1 MSKLLLLLISSFVGA
16 TLAAPSYSYLAERQ
30 SLIQEEKKL
39 QFGHDIVLSDAEAR
53 ANLCLMRAKTEE
65 INNGLRHPDEFL
77 PAQNFLRARESI
89 EESKVFRL
97 LQRMPKGGLFHAHS
111 TALRSVDE
119 LMKYLDDPDLYICF
133 RANDKIVFRFA
144 AAAPED
150 TAQCAGWQLLRGLR
164 RRNKYIDEEI
174 RDQLLL
180 DIDESTDIN
189 AVWDSFENVFDV
201 ISGIVKFRPIFE
213 KYLYESMQ
221 ELYDDG
227 VMFMEIRTPFSALYD
242 LNGNEYSPLQ
252 VAEIMQEVSK
262 RFCASHTEF
271 LGIKTIFSVFRGKS
285 LEQVERAI
293 DTYHEV
299 KTKYPDFVLGFD
311 LIGQEDKFNPL
322 MFYSSQLQK
331 LGESTQFFFHA
342 GETNWY
348 GQDSDYNLVDA
359 ILLNT
364 KRIGHGYALIKH
376 PKLMEIV
383 KRKKIAIELNPIS
396 NQVLKL
402 VADMRNHPAS
412 YLFAEDFAVVVS
424 SDDPSIWGAKGLS
437 YDFYEAFVG
446 IMSSEADLRA
456 LKKLA
461 LNSITYSGLNEAE
474 QLRALDIFAAQ
485 WSRFVAELP
494 ESPVCRRLQTSRA

>member
-1 MSKLLLLLISSFVGA
+1 MYTS
-16 TLAAPSYSYLAERQ
+16 
-30 SLIQEEKKL
+30 
-39 QFGHDIVLSDAEAR
+39 H
-53 ANLCLMRAKTEE
+53 
-65 INNGLRHPDEFL
+65 
-77 PAQNFLRARESI
+77 
-89 EESKVFRL
+89 
-97 LQRMPKGGLFHAHS
+97 
-111 TALRSVDE
+111 RS
-119 LMKYLDDPDLYICF
+119 
-133 RANDKIVFRFA
+133 
-144 AAAPED
+144 
-150 TAQCAGWQLLRGLR
+150 
-164 RRNKYIDEEI
+164 
-174 RDQLLL
+174 
-180 DIDESTDIN
+180 
-189 AVWDSFENVFDV
+189 
-201 ISGIVKFRPIFE
+201 
-213 KYLYESMQ
+213 
-221 ELYDDG
+221 
-227 VMFMEIRTPFSALYD
+227 
-242 LNGNEYSPLQ
+242 
-252 VAEIMQEVSK
+252 
-262 RFCASHTEF
+262 FCASHPEF

-299 KTKYPDFVLGFD
+299 KAKYPDFVLGFD

-331 LGESTQFFFHA
+331 LGENTQFFFHA

-364 KRIGHGYALIKH
+364 KRIGAEARRGHAQSSGQLSVRRGL
-376 PKLMEIV
+376 PGGGVERRPLDLG
-383 KRKKIAIELNPIS
+383 R
-396 NQVLKL
+396 QG
-402 VADMRNHPAS
+402 PA
-412 YLFAEDFAVVVS
+412 
-424 SDDPSIWGAKGLS
+424 S

>member
-1 MSKLLLLLISSFVGA
+1 MSVAQKLL
-16 TLAAPSYSYLAERQ
+16 
-30 SLIQEEKKL
+30 SLEE
-39 QFGHDIVLSDAEAR
+39 V
-53 ANLCLMRAKTEE
+53 EE
-65 INNGLRHPDEFL
+65 MTWEMTRRLGHPDEFL

-119 LMKYLDDPDLYICF
+119 LMKYLDDPDPTS
-133 RANDKIVFRFA
+133 ASV
-144 AAAPED
+144 P
-150 TAQCAGWQLLRGLR
+150 TTGSSSGSPR
-164 RRNKYIDEEI
+164 RRRRTRLSAPDGSSCEDCVVVKYKYIDEEI

-189 AVWDSFENVFDV
+189 AVWGLVRERVRCHFPASSNSDRFSRSTFTSRCKNCTTTESCSWK
-201 ISGIVKFRPIFE
+201 SGLP
-213 KYLYESMQ
+213 L
-221 ELYDDG
+221 
-227 VMFMEIRTPFSALYD
+227 
-242 LNGNEYSPLQ
+242 SPLRSQ
-252 VAEIMQEVSK
+252 WQRIFALASRRDHTG
-262 RFCASHTEF
+262 RFEALLREPSGV
-271 LGIKTIFSVFRGKS
+271 LGNQDDFFSVFRGKS

-299 KTKYPDFVLGFD
+299 KAKYPDFVLGFD

-331 LGESTQFFFHA
+331 LGENTQFFFHA

-376 PKLMEIV
+376 PKLLEIV

-412 YLFAEDFAVVVS
+412 YLFAEDFPVVVS

-494 ESPVCRRLQTSRA
+494 DSPVCRRLQTSRA